1 MIGFSNVMKALI
13 NYDKPITLHNNI
25 TKITIPSNSYN
36 NDMSH
41 LNMRGFPALEE
52 LIIGSNCFGGVN
64 SLILNEMNGIE
75 SIVIGES
82 SLFNTSSI
90 MMVDLPLLDH
100 VEMREDAL
108 YGGGSNSS
116 LMLVNLPSLRN
127 ISSIGNS
134 FVELRNLIAT
144 SSL

>member
-1 MIGFSNVMKALI
+1 MKALI

-90 MMVDLPLLDH
+90 MLVDLPLLDH

-116 LMLVNLPSLRN
+116 LMLVNLPSLRRIN
-127 ISSIGNS
+127 SNGNS
-134 FVELRNLIAT
+134 LVELRNLIVI
-144 SSL
+144 SD